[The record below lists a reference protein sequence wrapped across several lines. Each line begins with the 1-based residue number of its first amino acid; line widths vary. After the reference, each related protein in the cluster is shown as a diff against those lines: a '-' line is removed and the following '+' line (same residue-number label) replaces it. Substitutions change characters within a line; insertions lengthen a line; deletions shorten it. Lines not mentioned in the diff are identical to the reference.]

1 MSRALVPITSLLD
14 ALPEKTVRGILP
26 ETVTGVAYDS
36 RKVTPGSL
44 FVAVPGLRQDGRR
57 YIRDALE
64 RGATAVVLE
73 GDDVLADSAIGR
85 VVVPS
90 SREALAR
97 VADAYFGHPS
107 RGLLVVGITGT
118 NGKTTTSLLVD
129 ALLQAGGRETGLIG
143 TIQYRIGAESRT
155 AGQTTP
161 EAVELQ
167 SLLAEMVD
175 NGVSGV
181 AMEVS
186 SHALALHRVDGVEF
200 DVAVFTNLTQD
211 HLDFHLTFEA
221 YRAAKARLFA
231 LLAAGAKRC
240 RTAVINRDDQAG
252 RSMVAGLPLA
262 VITFGLAGGN
272 DVKPR
277 WFVSGFE
284 GIKMDVDT
292 PRGTVRIESP
302 LVGEH
307 NVMNLLA
314 AVGVGLALRMD
325 PHAIGQALGR
335 VTAVPGRFERVEAG
349 QPFLVAVDYAHTPDA
364 LERVLTTARK
374 LAGAGGRLGV
384 VFGCGGDRDR
394 GKRPLMGEIAARL
407 ADRVWVTSDNPR
419 SERPEAIIAE
429 IVAGIPLAGADPLRH
444 ATNPDRKS
452 AIRDALDWARAG
464 DVVIIA
470 GKGHETYQIIG
481 SEVLSFDDR
490 EVARAVLAGR
500 HP

>member
-1 MSRALVPITSLLD
+1 
-14 ALPEKTVRGILP
+14 
-26 ETVTGVAYDS
+26 
-36 RKVTPGSL
+36 
-44 FVAVPGLRQDGRR
+44 
-57 YIRDALE
+57 
-64 RGATAVVLE
+64 
-73 GDDVLADSAIGR
+73 
-85 VVVPS
+85 
-90 SREALAR
+90 
-97 VADAYFGHPS
+97 
-107 RGLLVVGITGT
+107 
-118 NGKTTTSLLVD
+118 
-129 ALLQAGGRETGLIG
+129 
-143 TIQYRIGAESRT
+143 
-155 AGQTTP
+155 
-161 EAVELQ
+161 
-167 SLLAEMVD
+167 
-175 NGVSGV
+175 
-181 AMEVS
+181 MEVS

-240 RTAVINRDDQAG
+240 RAAVINRDDQAG

-262 VITFGLAGGN
+262 VITFGLAGGS

-292 PRGTVRIESP
+292 PRGAVRIESP

-314 AVGVGLALRMD
+314 AIGVGLALRMD

-374 LAGAGGRLGV
+374 LVGAGGRLGV

-452 AIRDALDWARAG
+452 AIRDALDWARQG